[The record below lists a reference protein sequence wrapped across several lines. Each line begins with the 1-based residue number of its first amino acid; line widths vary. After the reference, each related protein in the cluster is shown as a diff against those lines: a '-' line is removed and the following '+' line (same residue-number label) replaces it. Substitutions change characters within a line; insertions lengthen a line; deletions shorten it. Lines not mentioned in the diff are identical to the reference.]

1 MTQLDPA
8 NTTIGDLVL
17 ASLKLAGVIGVGQS
31 ASAEDSSDAWALAQW
46 MLQEWQRKRWLI
58 FALATFS
65 KISTGAVSYTLG
77 PGGDFDTGA
86 DSFRPDKIESAF
98 LRQLTQSQPNQVD
111 FPLEILQA
119 KEDYNRIALKTL
131 SSFPTSIFYD
141 PQWPLG
147 VVYAWPV
154 PQNAIYGLYVTIKVQ
169 TPFKFAALATVLN
182 IPYEYYNAIVF
193 NLAIRLRAKYS
204 IPSFPGD
211 TLPGLAKDALNTL
224 RGGNTAIARLSTADV
239 NRPGQYN
246 IFNDRFY

>member
-17 ASLKLAGVIGVGQS
+17 ASLKLAGVIGVGQT
-31 ASAEDSSDAWALAQW
+31 ASAEDSNDAWALAQW

-58 FALATFS
+58 YALATFS
-65 KISTGAVSYTLG
+65 FTSTGALSYTLG
-77 PGGDFDTGA
+77 PGANFNTGA

-98 LRQLTQSQPNQVD
+98 LRQIAQASPNQVD
-111 FPLEILQA
+111 YPLEILQS
-119 KEDYNRIALKTL
+119 KEDYNRIRLKSLT
-131 SSFPTSIFYD
+131 SFPTTIFYD

-147 VVYAWPV
+147 VVYPWPV
-154 PQNAIYGLYVTIKVQ
+154 ASSALYSIFVTIKVQ

-182 IPYEYYNAIVF
+182 IPYEYYNAIVT

-211 TLPGLAKDALNTL
+211 MLPGLAKDALNTL
-224 RGGNTAIARLSTADV
+224 RGGNTAIARLQV
-239 NRPGQYN
+239 GNLGQSGRYN
-246 IFNDRFY
+246 IFSDRFS